1 MARGVNKVILVGNL
15 GQDPEVRYMP
25 NGNGVANITLAT
37 SDSYKDKNTGQ
48 MVDKTEWHRVVFFG
62 KLAEIVGEYCRK
74 GSQIY
79 VEGKLQTRKWTDQQ
93 GQEKYT
99 TEIVVD
105 GFTGQMQMLGA
116 RGGDQQGGGYQGGQQ
131 QSQGGQSQ
139 GGYGQQQSA
148 PQQSAPQQ
156 GGGYAQQQS
165 AAQQSGGYAPA
176 PQQAP
181 VARQQ
186 PAAAPQQ
193 SNQYQGGGGY
203 APQGGG
209 QAQGG
214 FAPKPQ
220 SAPQGGASNPM
231 EPPIDF
237 DDDIPF

>member
-48 MVDKTEWHRVVFFG
+48 MIDKTEWHRVVFFG

-79 VEGKLQTRKWTDQQ
+79 VEGKLQTRKWTDQS
-93 GQEKYT
+93 GQDKYT

-105 GFTGQMQMLGA
+105 GFTGQMQMLGG
-116 RGGDQQGGGYQGGQQ
+116 RSDQQGGGQYQGGQQ
-131 QSQGGQSQ
+131 QGGYSQPQAQYNQAPQQGGGQYQGGQQQ
-139 GGYGQQQSA
+139 GGFAPQNQNAPQSA
-148 PQQSAPQQ
+148 SPQQGGFAPQQAAPAQPQQSAPQQ
-156 GGGYAQQQS
+156 
-165 AAQQSGGYAPA
+165 
-176 PQQAP
+176 
-181 VARQQ
+181 
-186 PAAAPQQ
+186 
-193 SNQYQGGGGY
+193 
-203 APQGGG
+203 
-209 QAQGG
+209 QGG
-214 FAPKPQ
+214 FAPKP
-220 SAPQGGASNPM
+220 APAGGASNPM